1 MPITDDLLRAVMRDV
16 LKRKRAPENAGLGN
30 VPTPPPLDP
39 PAAPSAL
46 LTLHTELD
54 AWRALGRR
62 LLDPDDLGWACS
74 QEVRE
79 QVRNVLG
86 PR

>member
-16 LKRKRAPENAGLGN
+16 HARKLAREAAEGLGN
-30 VPTPPPLDP
+30 VPPAEPVDA
-39 PAAPSAL
+39 PAAPKPMR
-46 LTLHTELD
+46 TLATELD
-54 AWRALGRR
+54 CWRRLGRR

-79 QVRNVLG
+79 QVRRLL
-86 PR
+86 

>member
-1 MPITDDLLRAVMRDV
+1 MPITDDFIRQVMRDV
-16 LKRKRAPENAGLGN
+16 LKRNRSRENAGVDN
-30 VPTPPPLDP
+30 VQTPEQVDT
-39 PAAPSAL
+39 PAAPSVL
-46 LTLHTELD
+46 RTLHTELD
-54 AWRALGRR
+54 CWRRLGRR

-79 QVRNVLG
+79 QVRNILG